1 MIIAGRGDFEIYADA
16 AWPEN
21 EWQIETQDGNPLNL
35 TGLTLRLTV
44 RSYDDDPNGAVLT
57 VVSGPTSGNRIQLV
71 DTINGVFRIWV
82 DEATINAFPRS
93 SATTNEATD
102 FRWQLQYT
110 TGGNDFR
117 LGFGYLR
124 VWGLI

>member
-21 EWQIETQDGNPLNL
+21 LWQIETQNGEPLDL
-35 TGLTLRLTV
+35 TGLTLTLTI

-57 VVSGPTSGNRIQLV
+57 VVSGPTSGNRIQIV
-71 DTINGVFRIWV
+71 DSVNGTFRIWV
-82 DEATINAFPRS
+82 NEATIIAFPRS

-117 LGFGYLR
+117 LAFGYLR